1 MKAGGGVVFG
11 GPRAAALPTL
21 LLGRGRATLRCYSS
35 SPDHVSFIKEAA
47 GTQSPEHLHQL
58 LKMLQVKGEPL
69 VSPAAKDGLIPLAIP
84 LTRNSSG
91 FVTALL
97 RWPTAPPGYI
107 IKAAD
112 LYLIQ
117 DVFYHLICESRC
129 LQQDGD
135 ASGGGTEVDQ
145 YIHRI
150 LVEEDAK
157 NSRESKDEVFHAAG
171 DAAKKLYKKGD
182 FVKSQISSLD
192 VYLLQKVGLF
202 PDILERKV
210 LHHFQKGDHVSA
222 LVTGEFYTKKEH
234 FPGFGRP
241 FVFNAE
247 VLLKVGR
254 NLEAK
259 DAARGALKSPWWT
272 LGCQYQEV
280 ANIAQWEDEQI
291 EYIKDRVT
299 EEGRQE
305 DLKKGKAPA
314 QVALDEAAFLLDLA
328 SVEGTWDDYLERIA
342 ACYKEAG
349 LHDIADFVALSGKS
363 IEDLRKEEF
372 VSTAQ
377 NAYYDAD
384 PALICM
390 NYQQQ

>member
-11 GPRAAALPTL
+11 GPHAAALPTL

-47 GTQSPEHLHQL
+47 GTQSPEHLRQL

-69 VSPAAKDGLIPLAIP
+69 VSPAAKEGLIPLAIP

-97 RWPTAPPGYI
+97 RWPTAPPGMEMPVVEVRKYGVWLLA
-107 IKAAD
+107 KN
-112 LYLIQ
+112 
-117 DVFYHLICESRC
+117 
-129 LQQDGD
+129 
-135 ASGGGTEVDQ
+135 VDQ

-150 LVEEDAK
+150 LVEEDAN

-171 DAAKKLYKKGD
+171 DAGKKLYKKGD

-241 FVFNAE
+241 FVFYAE

-328 SVEGTWDDYLERIA
+328 SVEGTWG
-342 ACYKEAG
+342 C
-349 LHDIADFVALSGKS
+349 
-363 IEDLRKEEF
+363 
-372 VSTAQ
+372 
-377 NAYYDAD
+377 
-384 PALICM
+384 CM
-390 NYQQQ
+390 L